1 MTTSPEDQTEPQS
14 SSKSD
19 GDAEKAPSV
28 DELQVNIER
37 NRDQLGETVDALT
50 AKLDVK
56 TRTKERIA
64 ITRQQAVV
72 RVSDARSRAAA
83 LTTRAKDAAT
93 DENGRPT
100 KPVLGGGAGLGV
112 GVVGVIVLAVIVRRR
127 R

>member
-1 MTTSPEDQTEPQS
+1 MKSQSQPESQ
-14 SSKSD
+14 SD

-28 DELQVNIER
+28 EELQADIER
-37 NRDQLGETVDALT
+37 NREQLGETVDALS

-64 ITRQQAVV
+64 ATRQQAAV
-72 RVSDARSRAAA
+72 RVSDARSRATVLAS
-83 LTTRAKDAAT
+83 RAKDAAT
-93 DENGRPT
+93 DENGKPT

-112 GVVGVIVLAVIVRRR
+112 VVVAVIVTAVIVRRR